1 MDEQDTVFST
11 HVGPEGIP
19 AVGMRM
25 AITEGRSD
33 DGRPRATDAAAD
45 PGGAW
50 VVTYVSPPDPDM
62 AIDIYLTCVTG
73 SDAERL

>member
-1 MDEQDTVFST
+1 MDEQDTVFLT

-19 AVGMRM
+19 AVGTRM
-25 AITEGRSD
+25 AITQGHSD
-33 DGRPRATDAAAD
+33 DGRRRASDAAAD

-50 VVTYVSPPDPDM
+50 VVTYVSPPDPDR

-73 SDAERL
+73 SDAERP